1 MSLDHSVDLA
11 REALLMVLLLC
22 GPPLLAALAVGLL
35 VSLLQAI
42 TQLHDVTIGFV
53 PRLLAVLVVLA
64 CLWPWMGEHLV
75 DYSTALYRDVPRSL
89 SP

>member
-11 REALLMVLLLC
+11 REALLMVMLLC
-22 GPPLLAALAVGLL
+22 GPPLLAALVVGLL
-35 VSLLQAI
+35 VSLLQAM
-42 TQLHDVTIGFV
+42 TQLQDVTIGFV

-64 CLWPWMGEHLV
+64 FLWPWMGEQLI
-75 DYSTALYRDVPRSL
+75 DYSTTLYHDVPHSL

>member
-35 VSLLQAI
+35 VSLLQAM
-42 TQLHDVTIGFV
+42 TQLQDITIGFV
-53 PRLLAVLVVLA
+53 PRLVLVMIALA
-64 CLWPWMGEHLV
+64 FLWPWMGQQLI
-75 DYSTALYRDVPRSL
+75 DYSVVLYRDIPRNL
-89 SP
+89 

>member
-11 REALLMVLLLC
+11 RDALLMVLLLC
-22 GPPLLAALAVGLL
+22 GPPLLAALAVGLF
-35 VSLLQAI
+35 VSLLQAM
-42 TQLHDVTIGFV
+42 TQLQDITIGFV

-64 CLWPWMGEHLV
+64 FLWPWMGEQLV
-75 DYSTALYRDVPRSL
+75 DYSTTLYRDVPRSL

>member
-35 VSLLQAI
+35 VSLLQAM
-42 TQLHDVTIGFV
+42 TQLQDVTIGFV

-64 CLWPWMGEHLV
+64 FLWPWMGEQLI
-75 DYSTALYRDVPRSL
+75 DYSTALYRDLPRSL